1 MGTWIQLLGLLS
13 LVDGA
18 PQASLTG
25 TVRDRETGS
34 PVPGAVISLP
44 HQQQRTLTDSL
55 GRYRLPGITAGPREI
70 SAHRIGYGS
79 WTVSVL
85 VPDSGTVTVDF
96 TLSPEPVPLL
106 ALEAR
111 GTAPGRAGAGPVGA
125 TGPFPQRRV
134 SAEDLVRHPMLAEP
148 DYLAALA
155 GGAVLVAPENPD
167 GIQIGGGSAD
177 QVGML
182 LDGIPLFNAYHAG
195 GTWQGWNPDIA
206 AGAEL
211 TTAPLDGPPMLG
223 GALAIRSIGPG
234 ERPELRGTLSA
245 TQARLAMRAPL
256 GTEGAGIVLGIRQ
269 GFPGLWNHSAEPSH
283 FGGGNGDG
291 FAKVQL
297 PAFGGMLSVLGHD
310 GGDRLTAAARPS
322 AAASSNPSERH
333 RLGWDSRSVGVRWAG
348 PYRDRLL
355 TLTAWHAATGADVRW
370 GVDSL
375 ADQLSASRSDA
386 GFSMGL
392 RGEGE
397 ASATGIALDL
407 ALGAGGYHTTRAAGG
422 PGLRRDGRQPRGLLR
437 LDHRRQLGPALQLR
451 LGLVSTLAAGHGLL
465 DPSAEVAWHAS
476 PPLTLSVG
484 YVRHHQLEQSLRNP
498 ELVTGAL
505 LPVNLSA
512 TGGGDA
518 LPIAR
523 ADLVSVA
530 ADWQPAPWWRLGLRG
545 YARTA
550 RGLALVAVSETG
562 PFATGPVVP
571 GASATV
577 GVALEAEAHRPW
589 GVVQASYGYQ
599 RTRNAAGST
608 RYQPA
613 AAVPHA
619 LSAGLT
625 LLPVRPLALRVS
637 FIGQFGRRATPITG
651 PFEWESCNLQDQGCE
666 FAGTPALAGPLGAVS
681 LPAYLRLD
689 LGFRYE
695 VRPAML
701 GRHTTVALFGTVSN
715 LLGRRNILTDA
726 ITAGGTPTP
735 VEMRPRAP
743 LVVGL
748 DWRF

>member
-1 MGTWIQLLGLLS
+1 MGTWIQLLGMLT

-34 PVPGAVISLP
+34 PVPGAVVSLP
-44 HQQQRTLTDSL
+44 HQQQRALTDSL
-55 GRYRLPGITAGPREI
+55 GRYRLIGIAAGPREV
-70 SAHRIGYGS
+70 SAHRIGYGA

-85 VPDSGTVTVDF
+85 VPDSGSVTVDF
-96 TLSPEPVPLL
+96 ALRPEPVPLL

-111 GTAPGRAGAGPVGA
+111 GTAPGRARAGPVGA
-125 TGPFPQRRV
+125 VGPFPQRRI
-134 SAEDLVRHPMLAEP
+134 SAEDLRLHPMLSEP
-148 DYLAALA
+148 DYLTALT

-211 TTAPLDGPPMLG
+211 TTAPLEGPPMLG

-245 TQARLAMRAPL
+245 TQTRLALRAPL
-256 GTEGAGIVLGIRQ
+256 GDGGAGIVLGIRR
-269 GFPGLWNHSAEPSH
+269 GFPGLLDHSAEASH

-333 RLGWDSRSVGVRWAG
+333 RLSWDSRSVGVRWAG

-355 TLTAWHAATGADVRW
+355 TLTAWHAATDADVRW

-375 ADQLSASRSDA
+375 ADHLSASRSDA
-386 GFSMGL
+386 GLSLGM
-392 RGEGE
+392 RGVGE
-397 ASATGIALDL
+397 EAATGVVLDL
-407 ALGAGGYHTTRAAGG
+407 ALGTGGYHATRSVGG
-422 PGLRRDGRQPRGLLR
+422 TGLRRDDRQPRALLR
-437 LDHRRQLGPALQLR
+437 LDHRRQLGPTLELR
-451 LGLVSTLAAGHGLL
+451 LGLVSTLAAGRGLL
-465 DPSAEVAWHAS
+465 DPSAQLAWHAS

-512 TGGGDA
+512 AGGEGA

-530 ADWQPAPWWRLGLRG
+530 AEWQPAPWWRLGLRG

-562 PFATGPVVP
+562 PFATGPVMS
-571 GASATV
+571 GASSTV

-599 RTRNAAGST
+599 HTRNAAGST

-619 LSAGLT
+619 LSAGIT
-625 LLPVRPLALRVS
+625 LLPVGSLALRAG

-651 PFEWESCNLQDQGCE
+651 PFEWESCNLQDHGCE
-666 FAGTPALAGPLGAVS
+666 FAGTPALTGPLGGVS

-701 GRHTTVALFGTVSN
+701 GRHTAVALFGTVSN
-715 LLGRRNILTDA
+715 LLGRRNFLTDA
-726 ITAGGTPTP
+726 INADGTPTP

>member
-1 MGTWIQLLGLLS
+1 MTSWFHLLGMLS
-13 LVDGA
+13 LAGDA

-25 TVRDRETGS
+25 TVRDLETGS
-34 PVPGAVISLP
+34 PVPGAVVSLP
-44 HQQQRTLTDSL
+44 HQQQRVLTDSL
-55 GRYRLPGITAGPREI
+55 GRYRLTGIAAGPREV
-70 SAHRIGYGS
+70 SAQRIGYGT

-85 VPDSGTVTVDF
+85 VPDSGSLTVDF
-96 TLSPEPVPLL
+96 ALRPQPVPLL

-111 GTAPGRAGAGPVGA
+111 GTAPGRGPAGPAGAA
-125 TGPFPQRRV
+125 SPFPQRRV
-134 SAEDLVRHPMLAEP
+134 TAEDLALHPMLPEP

-182 LDGIPLFNAYHAG
+182 LDGIPLLNAYHAG

-211 TTAPLDGPPMLG
+211 TTAPLEGPPTLG
-223 GALAIRSIGPG
+223 GALAIRSISPG
-234 ERPELRGTLSA
+234 DRPELRGTLSA
-245 TQARLAMRAPL
+245 TQTRMALRAPF
-256 GTEGAGIVLGIRQ
+256 GGAGAGVVLSIRR
-269 GFPGLWNHSAEPSH
+269 GFPGLLDHSSEASH
-283 FGGGNGDG
+283 FGGGSGDA

-310 GGDRLTAAARPS
+310 GEDDLTAAAQPS
-322 AAASSNPSERH
+322 AAASPRPSERH
-333 RLGWDSRSVGVRWAG
+333 RLGWDSRSVGLRWAG
-348 PYRDRLL
+348 PHRDRLL
-355 TLTAWHAATGADVRW
+355 TVTAWHAATSAAVRW

-375 ADQLSASRSDA
+375 ADHLSSSRNDA
-386 GFSMGL
+386 GVSLGL
-392 RGEGE
+392 RGLGE
-397 ASATGIALDL
+397 ETATGIVLDL
-407 ALGAGGYHTTRAAGG
+407 ALGSSRYRATRSAGS
-422 PGLRRDGRQPRGLLR
+422 PGLGRDDRQPRALVR

-451 LGLVSTLAAGHGLL
+451 LGMAGTVAAGRGLV
-465 DPSAEVAWHAS
+465 DPSAELAWRIR

-498 ELVTGAL
+498 ELVTGTL
-505 LPVNLSA
+505 LPVNLSV
-512 TGGGDA
+512 TGGGVE

-523 ADLVSVA
+523 SDLVSA
-530 ADWQPAPWWRLGLRG
+530 AAEWEPAPAWRLGLRG
-545 YARTA
+545 YVREA
-550 RGLALVAVSETG
+550 RGLALVAMSESG
-562 PFATGPVVP
+562 PFATGPVVS
-571 GASATV
+571 GTSSTV
-577 GVALEAEAHRPW
+577 GVALEAETRRPW
-589 GVVQASYGYQ
+589 GVAQASYGYQ
-599 RTRNAAGST
+599 YTRNAAGGT

-625 LLPVRPLALRVS
+625 LLPARPVALRVS
-637 FIGQFGRRATPITG
+637 FIGLFGRRATPITG
-651 PFEWESCNLQDQGCE
+651 PFEWESCNLQDHGCE
-666 FAGTPALAGPLGAVS
+666 FAGTPALTGALGDVS

-701 GRHTTVALFGTVSN
+701 GRHAAVALFGTVSN
-715 LLGRRNILTDA
+715 LLSRRNFLTEAVD
-726 ITAGGTPTP
+726 AGGTATP